1 MVTSETRNREKTL
14 KTKKNPEVIR
24 PKNKDGDLP
33 AHNPIKKRAQE
44 LRPTRFFGMAMYPTP
59 GVGRSSCARFLVRL
73 CTAPLGWAAAP
84 KGGPQPVKMAFLRPT
99 ILFSAAGTTDYK
111 FPNEVET
118 ENHFLRIEMEST
130 MESILY
136 L

>member
-1 MVTSETRNREKTL
+1 MVPAAEKRIVGRRNAIFTGCGPPL
-14 KTKKNPEVIR
+14 
-24 PKNKDGDLP
+24 GAA
-33 AHNPIKKRAQE
+33 AHPRGAVHSRTKKRAQE

-99 ILFSAAGTTDYK
+99 ILFSAAGTTDYA
-111 FPNEVET
+111 
-118 ENHFLRIEMEST
+118 
-130 MESILY
+130 
-136 L
+136 